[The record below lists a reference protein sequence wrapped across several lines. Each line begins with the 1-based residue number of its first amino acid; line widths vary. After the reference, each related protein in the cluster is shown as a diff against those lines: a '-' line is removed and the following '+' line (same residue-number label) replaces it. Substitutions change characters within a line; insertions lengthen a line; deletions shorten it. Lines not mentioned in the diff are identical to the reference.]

1 MTAQTGIAHST
12 RAIEHHV
19 IAADQNVIVGSEQDR
34 DPVLFEIRGVQDGER
49 DLPMHEIN
57 VHDVRV
63 NALAEGLEF
72 IPCLF

>member
-1 MTAQTGIAHST
+1 MTAQAGIAHGA

-19 IAADQNVIVGSEQDR
+19 IGADQDVIVGSEQDR

-49 DLPMHEIN
+49 DLPMHEVH

-63 NALAEGLEF
+63 DALAEGLEF